1 MQEFIVRC
9 ETCGKLILQPYDKS
23 KVQRC
28 PKCGRTASLS
38 IVDLAERPDVLR
50 RLSHANR
57 EPVSS
62 RHKDAER

>member
-9 ETCGKLILQPYDKS
+9 ETCGKMILQPYDKS

-38 IVDLAERPDVLR
+38 VVDLAERPDILR
-50 RLSHANR
+50 RLSQKRKQPAAK
-57 EPVSS
+57 P
-62 RHKDAER
+62 KDLKP